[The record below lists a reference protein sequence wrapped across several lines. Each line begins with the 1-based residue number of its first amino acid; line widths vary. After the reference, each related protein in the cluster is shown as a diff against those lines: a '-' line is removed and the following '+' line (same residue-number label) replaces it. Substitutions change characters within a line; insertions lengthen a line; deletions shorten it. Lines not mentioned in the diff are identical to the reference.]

1 MNKRLLEI
9 LKTIQED
16 FEMLKDGRWE
26 FNMNDTDSVDCSLE
40 LIEEAINI
48 VENE

>member
-9 LKTIQED
+9 LEIIQED

-26 FNMNDTDSVDCSLE
+26 FSMNDTDSVDCSLE
-40 LIEEAINI
+40 LVEEAIKI
-48 VENE
+48 VTNE

>member
-1 MNKRLLEI
+1 MNNRLLEI
-9 LKTIQED
+9 LEIIQED

-40 LIEEAINI
+40 LVEEAIKI
-48 VENE
+48 VTNE

>member
-9 LKTIQED
+9 LETIKED
-16 FEMLKDGRWE
+16 FQMLQDGRWE

-40 LIEEAINI
+40 LIEEAIKI
-48 VENE
+48 VKNE